1 MTSLQLDDQWLP
13 LNQSADRMTS
23 TVERDDITAAA
34 VKPFDYVFTGRT
46 EFRPAEIPNL
56 PDDFGI
62 GLIVGAS
69 GTGKSSLLFRFG
81 SPTIPKWEPSR
92 SIASHFASA
101 DDATNRLTAVG
112 LSSVPTWAKPYD
124 VLSNGEKFRADLARS
139 IHDDAIID
147 EFTSVVDRNVAMAA
161 SKALNAWVNRNGT
174 KRIVLATCHRDVI
187 PWLRPDWIIDTDAQA
202 YVLRPRECLHR
213 EPMVFR
219 IHRARPDL
227 WRYFAAHHYMS
238 ADLNKTSKCFA
249 LTVDDRLCGFCA
261 VLPLPHHSIRNGH
274 RTHRLVVIPDFQGF
288 GIGPRFHDW
297 VGKLYASQG
306 ATLYIKTVHPRF
318 GEYLTDSHL
327 WTATLS
333 NRRPNNQ
340 TDESRTAADRKKY
353 SSRQLRVSYS
363 FRFAG
368 VDAEHRRVD
377 RKLRAPEPPSL
388 FDAEAA

>member
-1 MTSLQLDDQWLP
+1 MTSLQLDDEWLP
-13 LNQSADRMTS
+13 LTTS
-23 TVERDDITAAA
+23 SKRLTSSVERDDLTAAA
-34 VKPFDYVFTGRT
+34 VKPFDYDFTGET
-46 EFRPAEIPNL
+46 EFLPAEVPNL

-69 GTGKSSLLFRFG
+69 GTGKSSLLKSFG
-81 SPTIPKWEPSR
+81 TATNPRWESGR
-92 SIASHFASA
+92 SIASHFDSA
-101 DDATNRLTAVG
+101 EDATNRLTAVG
-112 LSSVPTWAKPYD
+112 LSSVPTWAKPYE

-139 IHDDAIID
+139 IYDDAIID

-161 SKALNAWVNRNGT
+161 SKALNSWVSRNGT
-174 KRIVLATCHRDVI
+174 KRMVLATCHRDVI

-202 YVLRPRECLHR
+202 YVIRPRECLHR
-213 EPMVFR
+213 EQMVFR
-219 IHRARPDL
+219 IHQTRPEL

-238 ADLNKTSKCFA
+238 ADLNKASKCFA

-297 VGKLYASQG
+297 IGGLYASQG

-318 GEYLTDSHL
+318 GSYLQQSSD
-327 WTATLS
+327 WEATSNNQGLGAKS
-333 NRRPNNQ
+333 TNYIPNAINRR
-340 TDESRTAADRKKY
+340 
-353 SSRQLRVSYS
+353 SYS